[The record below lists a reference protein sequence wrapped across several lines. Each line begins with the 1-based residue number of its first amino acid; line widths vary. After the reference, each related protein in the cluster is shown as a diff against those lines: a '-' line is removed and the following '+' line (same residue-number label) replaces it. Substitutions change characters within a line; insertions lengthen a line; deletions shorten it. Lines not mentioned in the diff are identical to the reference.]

1 MPTVATITNLTGA
14 TTLGAPC
21 NLSLHCT
28 TSTFNAGTWMTARL
42 AWDMGDGTTREG
54 FCVSHV
60 YETPGSYTV
69 TLTVTAEDG
78 TSDSDTLGIT
88 VNSYTPGTITYVSG
102 TGNDTTGDGTIGN
115 PYRTLQKACSVQS
128 GTGANKAIYLERG
141 ATYTLAVI
149 PGDASRRTV
158 LPTNWS
164 GTAAQPF
171 VIAAYGTGPDPIVYA
186 PERNSGQISFC
197 VFSQSQAM
205 EHWRVVGID
214 FLGPYVWGQPS
225 EFGIGSVFGSSR
237 QRYSLWLRCT
247 MRSWFIPYGAGSN
260 PTNWN
265 IGNTLSACTFRDNAD
280 THIYSEWQDGL
291 SLLGCNMGRVFASH
305 MMRLPFIT
313 RYYGQGNTWRDGSDQ
328 RTTMKFHGG
337 VWESAPNVYTIQGSR
352 WVWVDG
358 DTCYPKSESNAV
370 IMSVH
375 NFAEGQKHEL
385 EDACFQRMRFLTD
398 STNLAYTS
406 KACFEI
412 SARRVAIRNNV
423 CSFDTGAAGNG
434 FMVFTRLHGYP
445 YVDTARNPRD
455 IHLSNNSVYI
465 RNGGGSN
472 VWATLLA
479 FGDINGPGTTGTPV
493 EEVYLRNNALEVSGS
508 WAAVGLVSQDTNNSV
523 ANQLEY
529 VTEQHNTSNVPA
541 ATWAYKR
548 NLSATY
554 TLGTTWDALA
564 GGDKGT
570 GSLAATTPGFANG
583 QSADFTI
590 TAASG
595 AYARGTPIAEVRSDR
610 VGALRLTTT
619 SGASDCGAH
628 HVETARLPGT
638 VTAFR
643 LLDGTVSLAWTD
655 LCGNESGYAIERAT
669 DTNGV
674 PGAYSTIHTT
684 AANATSYVDAPGDG
698 YFHYRIRATRQGAS
712 SAATS
717 SAFNTLTWPKSKLA
731 GINPHSL
738 DYYNPGMDALKDAML
753 RAEGPWIS
761 DGVNPWEACE
771 GYASYFRYDGYPKE
785 LPPGK
790 FVLVELPTYGPNTW
804 HIFFDGQGTLLAY
817 WTHAAGSADSG
828 NITTSGSTFVVAH
841 DQTHFSLSL
850 LSTNASD
857 PVRNVRLVRAAD
869 VATYATQPWREGW
882 LALHKHMAC
891 VRTLDLMGVND
902 SVMSTL
908 DPHVWVQLK
917 PAPLAERSFGDA
929 NTRYAWIAPGGG
941 MGNPT
946 ANASVRG
953 ETSDVIGVIRAV
965 SRYWETETNWASIV
979 VPSNTEGTAPD
990 RLFVAGEKL
999 LLDDGTYAYVS
1010 DPMVCMP
1017 HAPALPQFG
1026 EREMESPPQP
1036 SFYTRNWM
1044 GMQRITT
1051 LCNLIDADLWVN
1063 IPICASDDMIRSIA
1077 QDVANTLDT
1086 RRSVYVEIGNENYG
1100 NWFAQ
1105 LAHLEGLRRLR
1116 GSASTDLENLREMSR
1131 AVDLCRQH
1139 LTPERVRG
1147 VVNGYGYG
1155 DPDDIDQWVT
1165 QIWNGATLLSRLYA
1179 YAIATYYGTTHSFT
1193 TVADIQNASQTWAI
1207 PNARTAIDAWKVRA
1221 NSRGIRLIAY
1231 EGGPHWAGDGT
1242 APVRQATSDYN
1253 RTGCLTDLTDYL
1265 DEWRTGSGGGLFN
1278 FFTDVWR
1285 NRDDEDTHWGLGRTV
1300 TDTATAKWQ
1309 AWRAYYESSFPPA
1322 PTNLSATVLTTQ
1334 DVRLNWT
1341 TSGWAVDAWTTIE
1354 RAPTAN
1360 GPWQVVRLEPYPG
1373 QTWTDTFLF
1382 GDTTYYYRVATEDP
1396 RGRSAYTPVVSA
1408 TTQGADVVLTV
1419 GSWALSYALV
1429 NGATISV
1436 GLSGPMR
1443 GSTLQSRSSIPSGWN
1458 LVVTG
1463 GSQQLVAPPW
1473 HARSSIPGAWTVAL
1487 GIQPPVN
1494 LTALPLSSRSSVPGS
1509 WTVTTSGGGVILT
1522 ATACQSRSS
1531 VGTASLTASGV
1542 TLQWAEPLVS
1552 YSYVAGASVLTGLLP
1567 STQTRNE
1574 NRTIRSIYRGL
1585 FTKDPTQVIWTGQ
1598 AVGFWL
1604 GGARVLQGS
1613 DEFLGFATGKA
1624 GIGDPDVWVA
1634 QVGTIEIDVQG
1645 VSSPAAVTSPVYAVN
1660 DSTFSLAPGGPLI
1673 GRVAKHISG
1682 RRCSV
1687 VFRSFYF

>member
-21 NLSLHCT
+21 NVSLHCT
-28 TSTFNAGTWMTARL
+28 SSTFNAGTWMTARML
-42 AWDMGDGTTREG
+42 WDMGDGTTREG

-69 TLTVTAEDG
+69 TLTVTAQDG

-88 VNSYTPGTITYVSG
+88 VNAYTPGTITYVSG
-102 TGNDTTGDGTIGN
+102 TGSDTTGTGAIGA

-141 ATYTLAVI
+141 ATYTLATI
-149 PGDASRRTV
+149 PGDPSRRTV

-171 VIAAYGTGPDPIVYA
+171 VIAAYGSGTDPIVYA
-186 PERNSGQISFC
+186 PDRNSGQTPFT
-197 VFSQSQAM
+197 VFSQFQTLDF
-205 EHWRVVGID
+205 WRVVGID
-214 FLGPYVWGQPS
+214 FQGPYVWGQPS
-225 EFGIGSVFGSSR
+225 EFGFGLVFGSSLN
-237 QRYSLWLRCT
+237 RYGMWLRCKF
-247 MRSWFIPYGAGSN
+247 RNWAIGYGAGSA

-265 IGNTLSACTFRDNAD
+265 YGTTFKDCEFRDNSD
-280 THIYSEWQDGL
+280 THIYSEWNDGL
-291 SLLGCNMGRVFASH
+291 ALLGCTMRRTFASH
-305 MMRLPFIT
+305 MMRLPFIQH
-313 RYYGQGNTWRDGSDQ
+313 YYGNGNTWRDGCET
-328 RTTMKFHGG
+328 RTVMKFHGG
-337 VWESAPNVYTIQGSR
+337 QWESSPGVYTIQGCR

-358 DTCYPKSESNAV
+358 DTVYPKTESNEV
-370 IMSVH
+370 NMSTH
-375 NFAEGQKHEL
+375 NESVKHPI
-385 EDACFQRMRFLTD
+385 EDGCFQNMRFLTD
-398 STNLAYTS
+398 STNVAYAQKHCLQTS
-406 KACFEI
+406 G
-412 SARRVAIRNNV
+412 RRIAIRNNLV
-423 CSFDTGAAGNG
+423 DLNSPGSNG
-434 FMVFTRLHGYP
+434 KMIFLRAMGYT
-445 YVDTARNPRD
+445 YVDAAYNPQD
-455 IHLSNNSVYI
+455 IYVVNNSATI
-465 RNGGGSN
+465 RNTGGAN
-472 VWATLLA
+472 VQTCLLML
-479 FGDINGPGTTGTPV
+479 GPNSGGGTTGSPIERVHV
-493 EEVYLRNNALEVSGS
+493 ENNAFHVSGS
-508 WAAVGLVSQDTNNSV
+508 WVMAGLIAREVSSATADAFS
-523 ANQLEY
+523 Y
-529 VTEQHNTSNVPA
+529 VTERNNVSNVPV
-541 ATWAYKR
+541 ATWGWLSNY
-548 NLSATY
+548 SATY
-554 TLGTTWDALA
+554 ALGSTWNALP
-564 GGDKGT
+564 GDPKGT
-570 GSLAATTPGFANG
+570 DSLAATDPGFANV
-583 QSADFTI
+583 ATPDFTI
-590 TAASG
+590 TTASAAHS
-595 AYARGTPIAEVRSDR
+595 RGRDLPEVRVDR
-610 VGALRLTTT
+610 DGRLRLLNA
-619 SGASDCGAH
+619 SSKSDCGAY
-628 HVETARLPGT
+628 HVETSRLPDT
-638 VTAFR
+638 VTCFR
-643 LLDGTVSLAWTD
+643 LLDGTVTLTWTD
-655 LCGNESGYAIERAT
+655 RCANEDGYRIDRAPDVSGA
-669 DTNGV
+669 
-674 PGAYSTIHTT
+674 PGSWATIHTT
-684 AANATSYVDAPGDG
+684 AADVEGYTDSPGSG
-698 YFHYRIRATRQGAS
+698 YFHYRLRAVRQGSAS
-712 SAATS
+712 VAATV
-717 SAFNTLTWPKSKLA
+717 AVNTLTWPKSKLA
-731 GINPHSL
+731 GINPHAL

-753 RAEGPWIS
+753 RAEGPWVS

-771 GYASYFRYDGYPKE
+771 GYASYFRYDAYPKE

-817 WTHAAGSADSG
+817 WTHASGSADSG
-828 NITTSGSTFVVAH
+828 FITTSGSTFVVPH

-850 LSTNASD
+850 LSTNAND

-869 VATYATQPWREGW
+869 VATYATQPWREDW

-891 VRTLDLMGVND
+891 VRTLDLMGIND

-941 MGNPT
+941 MGNPA

-1036 SFYTRNWM
+1036 SFYTRNWI
-1044 GMQRITT
+1044 GMQRLTT

-1063 IPICASDDMIRSIA
+1063 IPICASDDMIRAIA
-1077 QDVANTLDT
+1077 QDVANTLDG

-1105 LAHLEGLRRLR
+1105 FAHLEGLRRLR
-1116 GSASTDLENLREMSR
+1116 GSASTDLENLREMAR

-1165 QIWNGATLLSRLYA
+1165 QNWNGATLLSRLYA
-1179 YAIATYYGTTHSFT
+1179 YAIATYYGGTHSYT
-1193 TVADIQNASQTWAI
+1193 TVAQIQAASQATAI
-1207 PNARTAIDAWKVRA
+1207 PNARLAINDWKTRA
-1221 NSRGIRLIAY
+1221 DSRAIRLLAY

-1253 RTGCLTDLTDYL
+1253 RTGCYDDLTDYL
-1265 DEWRTGSGGGLFN
+1265 AEWRAGSGGGLFN

-1285 NRDDEDTHWGLGRTV
+1285 NRDDEDTHWGLGRSV
-1300 TDTATAKWQ
+1300 TDTATEK
-1309 AWRAYYESSFPPA
+1309 WRAWVDYYTGHFPPS
-1322 PTNLSATVLTTQ
+1322 PVGLTATVLSTQ
-1334 DVRLNWT
+1334 NVRLDWST
-1341 TSGWAVDAWTTIE
+1341 TGWQADAQTLVE
-1354 RAPTAN
+1354 RAPSAN
-1360 GPWQVVRLEPYPG
+1360 GPWQVIATVAYP
-1373 QTWTDTFLF
+1373 TVTYTDDPLA
-1382 GDTTYYYRVATEDP
+1382 GDTTYWYRVATDDP

-1408 TTQGADVVLTV
+1408 TTQGADVRITT
-1419 GSWALSYALV
+1419 GPWALVYSITEP
-1429 NGATISV
+1429 ATVSV
-1436 GLSGPMR
+1436 GLSTPIVAQTVQVRSNITAGWVLTVQGGGVVLTP
-1443 GSTLQSRSSIPSGWN
+1443 TVVQSKSN
-1458 LVVTG
+1458 
-1463 GSQQLVAPPW
+1463 
-1473 HARSSIPGAWTVAL
+1473 IPGGWPVTL
-1487 GIQPPVN
+1487 SPLPPV
-1494 LTALPLSSRSSVPGS
+1494 TPTMQACRSKVAHGGT
-1509 WTVTTSGGGVILT
+1509 WRVLTSGGGVLIT
-1522 ATACQSRSS
+1522 TTPTQSK
-1531 VGTASLTASGV
+1531 VDHAGTWSLTLGGI
-1542 TLQWAEPLVS
+1542 TLNWTDPLVN
-1552 YSYVAGASVLTGLLP
+1552 YVSTQGATVSLGLLP
-1567 STQTRNE
+1567 STQTINVTRKINA
-1574 NRTIRSIYRGL
+1574 IYRGS
-1585 FTKDPTQVIWTGQ
+1585 FAKDPAQVIWLGQ
-1598 AVGFWL
+1598 ALGFYL